1 LEYVLEQTMAE
12 TTITVA
18 HEVGLHARPASLFVQ
33 KSKQFTSDIR
43 VKFGETVANAKSIMS
58 ILTLGVCQGGM
69 ITISAQGEDEEEAL
83 ASLVA
88 LVESNFGESK

>member
-1 LEYVLEQTMAE
+1 MAE
-12 TTITVA
+12 ATITIA

-58 ILTLGVCQGGM
+58 ILTLGVHQGGM

-83 ASLVA
+83 SSLVA

>member
-1 LEYVLEQTMAE
+1 MAE
-12 TTITVA
+12 TTITVV

-33 KSKQFTSDIR
+33 KAKQFTSDIR

-58 ILTLGVCQGGM
+58 ILTLGVNQGGM
-69 ITISAQGEDEEEAL
+69 ITIFAQGEDEEEAI